1 MQGGL
6 TKGRRKCAVCHIVV
20 GGADASRGEHKAAG
34 ADSLFQAQHCA
45 ADVPLIIWHTLNA
58 RQVHSPAASVSMLPE
73 KRIAAV
79 I

>member
-1 MQGGL
+1 MQVGL
-6 TKGRRKCAVCHIVV
+6 TKGRRNCTVCHIIM

-34 ADSLFQAQHCA
+34 ADALFQPQDCA
-45 ADVPLIIWHTLNA
+45 ADVPLVVWHILNA
-58 RQVHSPAASVSMLPE
+58 RQVHSPAAPVSLLPE